1 MMKAVAAHCRAI
13 AWEPVPHFRA
23 FLEYGILINDFSPQ
37 IQIRSAAIS
46 DVHGQEVKL
55 TVPQRGI
62 WGTAS
67 IAGANIDRSALHS

>member
-1 MMKAVAAHCRAI
+1 MNPAPCDCRSI

-23 FLEYGILINDFSPQ
+23 FLEYAVLLNDFSPQ
-37 IQIRSAAIS
+37 IEMRSAAVS
-46 DVHGQEVKL
+46 DVHGEQVKL

-67 IAGANIDRSALHS
+67 IAGANIDR